1 MASANSS
8 WSGRRHFTG
17 KFSHK
22 TALVTCPC
30 AFRLRS
36 LTQSVGCDLGARH
49 FPIFSCKFSRKMALR
64 RCPSAFRL
72 RRLAQN
78 VRLTSGLRPSRK
90 MALVTC
96 PFWLRRLAQSLCR
109 ALGLRHFHFKFS
121 RKRALAE
128 ILLHSFLRGPCMI
141 LYRSLTE
148 DLVEILLRSSF
159 QLLAPSV

>member
-8 WSGRRHFTG
+8 WSGLRHFTG

-30 AFRLRS
+30 ACRLRR
-36 LTQSVGCDLGARH
+36 LTQSVGCDLGAWH
-49 FPIFSCKFSRKMALR
+49 FPCKFSRKMALR

-78 VRLTSGLRPSRK
+78 VRLTSGVRPSHK
-90 MALVTC
+90 MAPC
-96 PFWLRRLAQSLCR
+96 AFWLRRLAQSLCG

-121 RKRALAE
+121 HKRALVE

>member
-8 WSGRRHFTG
+8 WSGLRHFTG

-30 AFRLRS
+30 AFRLCR

-49 FPIFSCKFSRKMALR
+49 FPCKFSRKMALR

-78 VRLTSGLRPSRK
+78 VRLTSGVRPSHK

-96 PFWLRRLAQSLCR
+96 PCAFWLRRLAQSLCG
-109 ALGLRHFHFKFS
+109 ALGLWHFHFKFS
-121 RKRALAE
+121 HKRALVRSLHDPVQVLNRRSCGNPAE
-128 ILLHSFLRGPCMI
+128 ILFPAFGS
-141 LYRSLTE
+141 
-148 DLVEILLRSSF
+148 
-159 QLLAPSV
+159 